1 MLYIL
6 YEETK
11 TVSMFETRNALFKMF
26 PDLTVALFL
35 EVKNVFFFFFLGII
49 SLISVRRIPVAAK
62 WRAKFEDYQIITKKN
77 NF

>member
-35 EVKNVFFFFFLGII
+35 EVKKCFFFFSGNNQSYFR
-49 SLISVRRIPVAAK
+49 S
-62 WRAKFEDYQIITKKN
+62 KN
-77 NF
+77 PCSCKMASEI

>member
-35 EVKNVFFFFFLGII
+35 EVKKCFFFFFSGNNQ
-49 SLISVRRIPVAAK
+49 SYFRS
-62 WRAKFEDYQIITKKN
+62 KN
-77 NF
+77 PCSCKMASEI

>member
-35 EVKNVFFFFFLGII
+35 EVKNVFVFFFSGNNQSYFR
-49 SLISVRRIPVAAK
+49 S
-62 WRAKFEDYQIITKKN
+62 KN
-77 NF
+77 PCSCKMASEI

>member
-26 PDLTVALFL
+26 TDLTVALFL
-35 EVKNVFFFFFLGII
+35 EVKKCFCFCFFSGNNQSYFR
-49 SLISVRRIPVAAK
+49 S
-62 WRAKFEDYQIITKKN
+62 KN
-77 NF
+77 PCSCKMASEI